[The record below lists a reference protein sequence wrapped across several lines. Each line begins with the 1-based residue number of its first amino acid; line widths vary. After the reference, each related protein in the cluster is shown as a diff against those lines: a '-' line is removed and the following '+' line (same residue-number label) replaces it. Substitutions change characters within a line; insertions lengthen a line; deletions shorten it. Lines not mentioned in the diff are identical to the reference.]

1 VFTKAR
7 LRGLFAF
14 VEQSNMDQDAVDDDF
29 NAGFIADAPEPTP
42 TPAVKDIATPEASA
56 LAAAPAAPAPKL
68 AQITEEQYQDLLKRA
83 GMIDE
88 IKADTKKRIDTGFGS
103 IGDKIGNMQQ
113 LINQL
118 QSSTQTGQ
126 QIQVTADDFEELK
139 AEGYPD
145 LADMQAAG
153 LNRILAKM
161 KLTGTGQ
168 PGAFGADQ
176 AGEMFDA
183 RMTPQREAIKQEIR
197 EEFAHNALSNLHD
210 DWNAVVRSPEF
221 NAWTAAN
228 KITEKKDRTGVA
240 FADSLDAHFIGK
252 IIGDFKGQRKAAATQ
267 QTRLEAAVAPRGSG
281 GHATG
286 PTDDDEFDKGFKS

>member
-1 VFTKAR
+1 
-7 LRGLFAF
+7 
-14 VEQSNMDQDAVDDDF
+14 MDQDAVDDDF
-29 NAGFIADAPEPTP
+29 NAGFTADAPEPTP
-42 TPAVKDIATPEASA
+42 TPAAKDIATPEASA
-56 LAAAPAAPAPKL
+56 PVTAAAPKL
-68 AQITEEQYQDLLKRA
+68 AQITEEQFQDLLRRA
-83 GMIDE
+83 GAIDE
-88 IKADTKKRIDTGFGS
+88 IKADSKKQFDTAFGKL
-103 IGDKIGNMQQ
+103 GGMQQ
-113 LINQL
+113 LLNQL
-118 QSSTQTGQ
+118 QSSTQSGQ

-197 EEFAHNALSNLHD
+197 EEFANRALTDMHD
-210 DWNAVVRSPEF
+210 DWNAVVTSPEF

-228 KITEKKDRTGVA
+228 KIAEKKDRTGVA

-252 IIGDFKGQRKAAATQ
+252 IIGDFKGQRKAAETQ

>member
-1 VFTKAR
+1 
-7 LRGLFAF
+7 
-14 VEQSNMDQDAVDDDF
+14 MDQDAVDDDF
-29 NAGFIADAPEPTP
+29 NAGFTDEAPLPTT
-42 TPAVKDIATPEASA
+42 TPAAQDIAGTPAAEA
-56 LAAAPAAPAPKL
+56 AAAPAVAAPKL
-68 AQITEEQYQDLLKRA
+68 AQITEDQYQDLLKRA
-83 GMIDE
+83 TAIDE
-88 IKADTKKRIDTGFGS
+88 VKAESKKQFDTAFGKL
-103 IGDKIGNMQQ
+103 GGMQQ

-118 QSSTQTGQ
+118 QSSTQSGQ

-168 PGAFGADQ
+168 PGFGVDQ
-176 AGEMFDA
+176 AGEVFDA

-197 EEFAHNALSNLHD
+197 EEFANAALTDLHE
-210 DWNAVVRSPEF
+210 DWDAVVKSPEF
-221 NAWTAAN
+221 SAWTAAN
-228 KITEKKDRTGVA
+228 KITEKKDRRGIA

-252 IIGDFKGQRKAAATQ
+252 IISDFKGQRKAAETQ

>member
-1 VFTKAR
+1 
-7 LRGLFAF
+7 
-14 VEQSNMDQDAVDDDF
+14 MDQDAVDDDF
-29 NAGFIADAPEPTP
+29 NAGFTQDAPEPTP
-42 TPAVKDIATPEASA
+42 TPAAQGIADTPVAGA
-56 LAAAPAAPAPKL
+56 AAAPVPAAPKL

-83 GMIDE
+83 GAIDE
-88 IKADTKKRIDTGFGS
+88 VKADAKKQFDTAFGKL
-103 IGDKIGNMQQ
+103 GGMQQ

-118 QSSTQTGQ
+118 QSSTQAGQ

-168 PGAFGADQ
+168 PGAVFGADQ
-176 AGEMFDA
+176 AGEVFDA
-183 RMTPQREAIKQEIR
+183 RMTPQREAIKQELR
-197 EEFAHNALSNLHD
+197 EEFANAALTDLHE

-221 NAWTAAN
+221 NAWTASN
-228 KITEKKDRTGVA
+228 KIAEKKDRRGVA
-240 FADSLDAHFIGK
+240 FAESLDANFIGK
-252 IIGDFKGQRKAAATQ
+252 IISDFKGQRKAAATH
-267 QTRLEAAVAPRGSG
+267 TNRLEAAVAPRGSG

>member
-1 VFTKAR
+1 
-7 LRGLFAF
+7 
-14 VEQSNMDQDAVDDDF
+14 MDDVVDDDF
-29 NAGFIADAPEPTP
+29 NAGFTADVPEPTP
-42 TPAVKDIATPEASA
+42 TPVTQGIADTPAAE
-56 LAAAPAAPAPKL
+56 AAAPAVVAPKL

-83 GMIDE
+83 GAIDE
-88 IKADTKKRIDTGFGS
+88 IKSESKKQFDTAFGKL
-103 IGDKIGNMQQ
+103 GGMQQ
-113 LINQL
+113 LITQL
-118 QSSTQTGQ
+118 QSSTQAGQ

-139 AEGYPD
+139 NEGYPD

-168 PGAFGADQ
+168 PGFGADQ
-176 AGEMFDA
+176 AGEVFDA

-197 EEFAHNALSNLHD
+197 EEFANRALTDMHE
-210 DWNAVVRSPEF
+210 DWNAVVTSPEF

-228 KITEKKDRTGVA
+228 KITDKKDRSGTA
-240 FADSLDAHFIGK
+240 FADSLDANFVGK
-252 IIGDFKGQRKAAATQ
+252 IISDFKGQQKAATTQ
-267 QTRLEAAVAPRGSG
+267 KNRLEAAVAPRGSG

>member
-1 VFTKAR
+1 
-7 LRGLFAF
+7 
-14 VEQSNMDQDAVDDDF
+14 MDQDAVDDDF
-29 NAGFIADAPEPTP
+29 NAGFTADAPEPTP
-42 TPAVKDIATPEASA
+42 TPAAKDIATPAP
-56 LAAAPAAPAPKL
+56 AAEPAPGPAAAPAPKL
-68 AQITEEQYQDLLKRA
+68 AEITEEQYQNLLKRA
-83 GMIDE
+83 AMIDE
-88 IKADTKKRIDTGFGS
+88 IKADSTKKFDTAFGKL
-103 IGDKIGNMQQ
+103 GGMEQ
-113 LINQL
+113 LIKQL
-118 QSSTQTGQ
+118 QSSTQSGQ

-176 AGEMFDA
+176 AGEVFDA

-228 KITEKKDRTGVA
+228 KIAEKKDRTGVA

-252 IIGDFKGQRKAAATQ
+252 IISDFKGQRKAAETQ